1 MPITVLPGTVDTLA
15 ASADIDLAIS
25 SAKPITLL
33 AFSPGAGSNSYIVT
47 TGPGLTEIISP
58 LTP

>member
-33 AFSPGAGSNSYIVT
+33 AFSPGAGSIRT
-47 TGPGLTEIISP
+47 
-58 LTP
+58 